1 MIPILFEEYLARREP
16 GRPRDDGKCTGCLER
31 EPVTVDG
38 YCRECIRYQ
47 HGYDQAEE
55 KVLEATVGGA
65 VTAALELGVSSEAI
79 TLAVHRAI
87 ERHHERGED
96 DLLRRLRETV
106 ERVA

>member
-1 MIPILFEEYLARREP
+1 MIPTLFEEYLAKREP

-65 VTAALELGVSSEAI
+65 VTSALELGVSSEAI
-79 TLAVHRAI
+79 TLAVHRAVESYR
-87 ERHHERGED
+87 EREAEQSY
-96 DLLRRLRETV
+96 RLGR
-106 ERVA
+106 AA